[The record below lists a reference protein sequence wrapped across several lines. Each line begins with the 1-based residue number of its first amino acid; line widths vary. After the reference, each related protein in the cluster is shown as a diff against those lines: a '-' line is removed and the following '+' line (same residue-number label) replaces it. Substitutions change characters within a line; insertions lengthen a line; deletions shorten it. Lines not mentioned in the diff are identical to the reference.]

1 MIIFDEKEYALKLL
15 QDGYIRKNKKLKDI
29 FILAKYFKYKGLS
42 RLQACKEVIKFINK
56 FDDSIYSYIKYQLKK
71 YAIKTVKNAYTK
83 NYTLRFDVKI
93 ELSEHELMSLLK
105 LKTIGEKQVMFVL
118 FVLNKFYNS
127 NIKNFYTNY
136 KDIFQFTKLDYQSNN
151 IKNIFNKLI
160 KKKYISIIDKRKQA
174 IITKLSHISIYKR
187 IYFKVNIKPCN
198 NIIYKIDNFDNLMSD
213 FAKCMKLISGDT
225 YCVQCGIPIKQT
237 SNRRK
242 YCSSCWKDVRTQQ
255 NRAKFKRWYNKQ
267 KSNQLENPA
276 NPHE

>member
-29 FILAKYFKYKGLS
+29 FILAKYFKYQGLS
-42 RLQACKEVIKFINK
+42 QLQACKEVIKFINK

-93 ELSEHELMSLLK
+93 ELSEHELMNLLK

-242 YCSSCWKDVRTQQ
+242 YCSSCWKDVRLQQ
-255 NRAKFKRWYNKQ
+255 KRDTWNKY
-267 KSNQLENPA
+267 KDKYRSARQLENP
-276 NPHE
+276 

>member
-15 QDGYIRKNKKLKDI
+15 QNGYIRKNKKLKDI
-29 FILAKYFKYKGLS
+29 FILAKYFKYQGLS
-42 RLQACKEVIKFINK
+42 QLQACKEVIRFINK

-93 ELSEHELMSLLK
+93 ELSEHELRSLLK

-118 FVLNKFYNS
+118 LVLNKFYKS

-174 IITKLSHISIYKR
+174 IITKLSHINIYKR

-198 NIIYKIDNFDNLMSD
+198 NIIYKIDNFDNLISD
-213 FAKCMKLISGDT
+213 FAKCMKLISGGT
-225 YCVQCGIPIKQT
+225 YCAICGIPIKQT

-242 YCSSCWKDVRTQQ
+242 YCSSCWKDKKQEW
-255 NRAKFKRWYNKQ
+255 NRENFKKWYHRQ
-267 KSNQLENPA
+267 KSNTLENPA
-276 NPHE
+276 NLHE